1 MSHET
6 FPCDLCREDYPL
18 SDLITFHHQQL
29 CPTCYEDETT
39 LCHCCGERIWVEDAI
54 RDDSIDLCMR
64 CYEREYTH
72 CTQCDRLIPYDE
84 AVYLDDDEDDP
95 YCSAC
100 AEERSVRRIQSYY
113 FKPVPLFHG
122 NGTRFLGVELEIDRG
137 GEDESNAVRLL
148 ELANAADENLYI
160 KHDGSLDCGMELV
173 THPMTLDFHREEMPW
188 EKILAEAV
196 SMGYRSH
203 QTRTCGLHVH
213 VNRDSLGDTLTQQE
227 ESIARILFF
236 VENHRNELLRFS
248 RRTQEQMDHWAAR
261 YGRKNSPKE
270 QMEHVK
276 KQYAGR
282 YTCVNLTNGTTIEFR
297 LFRGTLRYNTLIAT
311 LQLVNEIC
319 SVALS
324 CSDEEMAALT
334 WGEFVGQL
342 SETPELVTYLK
353 ERQLYVNDAVTGEEE
368 I

>member
-1 MSHET
+1 
-6 FPCDLCREDYPL
+6 
-18 SDLITFHHQQL
+18 
-29 CPTCYEDETT
+29 
-39 LCHCCGERIWVEDAI
+39 
-54 RDDSIDLCMR
+54 
-64 CYEREYTH
+64 
-72 CTQCDRLIPYDE
+72 
-84 AVYLDDDEDDP
+84 
-95 YCSAC
+95 
-100 AEERSVRRIQSYY
+100 
-113 FKPVPLFHG
+113 
-122 NGTRFLGVELEIDRG
+122 
-137 GEDESNAVRLL
+137 
-148 ELANAADENLYI
+148 
-160 KHDGSLDCGMELV
+160 
-173 THPMTLDFHREEMPW
+173 
-188 EKILAEAV
+188 
-196 SMGYRSH
+196 MGYRSH

-227 ESIARILFF
+227 EAIARILFF
-236 VENHRNELLRFS
+236 VENHWNELLRFS

-319 SVALS
+319 SVALC

-342 SETPELVTYLK
+342 HESPELVTYLK